1 MCIIPSVWALTSE
14 PPTRILKVFSQFFWL
29 FFFLVLDSLIHSVC
43 LWEVCN
49 HQVPTDSLS
58 SFSSSL
64 VETFLLQSFFSKQK
78 TPKCSQVKKS
88 GRDLEKIIHLPLH
101 SLFSACC
108 FHLRTYSRIVP
119 KTLYACIRI
128 NAVSYLN

>member
-14 PPTRILKVFSQFFWL
+14 PSIRILKAFSQFFWIL
-29 FFFLVLDSLIHSVC
+29 FFCARFIDAFC

-58 SFSSSL
+58 SLSSSL
-64 VETFLLQSFFSKQK
+64 VEAFLLQSFFSKQK
-78 TPKCSQVKKS
+78 PPKFSPVKKS

-101 SLFSACC
+101 RLFSACC

-128 NAVSYLN
+128 NAVSNLN